1 MAVDESLTARR
12 YPGTF
17 EKDELDH
24 TTLLSRNRMGYSNSM
39 YSSRIHICLED
50 LAFDGERNAERCT
63 SAKKIKLYK
72 YLEALVNT
80 EISQ

>member
-1 MAVDESLTARR
+1 MAVDESLIVRR

-24 TTLLSRNRMGYSNSM
+24 TTLLSRNRTGYSNSM

-50 LAFDGERNAERCT
+50 LAFDGERNAERC
-63 SAKKIKLYK
+63 IW
-72 YLEALVNT
+72 EALH
-80 EISQ
+80 